1 MSLSRTKKVGVEL
14 EFQYESIQDEEVGV
28 ELEFQYESIQ
38 DEEGRSRTRV
48 PV

>member
-14 EFQYESIQDEEVGV
+14 EFQYESIQDEE
-28 ELEFQYESIQ
+28 
-38 DEEGRSRTRV
+38 DRSRTRV

>member
-1 MSLSRTKKVGVEL
+1 MSLSRTNKG
-14 EFQYESIQDEEVGV
+14 GV

-38 DEEGRSRTRV
+38 DEEGTSRTRV

>member
-1 MSLSRTKKVGVEL
+1 MSLSRTKK
-14 EFQYESIQDEEVGV
+14 VGV

-48 PV
+48 PVIQL

>member
-1 MSLSRTKKVGVEL
+1 MSLSRKKN
-14 EFQYESIQDEEVGV
+14 VGV

-48 PV
+48 SV

>member
-1 MSLSRTKKVGVEL
+1 MSLSRTKKVR
-14 EFQYESIQDEEVGV
+14 V

>member
-14 EFQYESIQDEEVGV
+14 EFQYESI
-28 ELEFQYESIQ
+28 LIQ

>member
-14 EFQYESIQDEEVGV
+14 E
-28 ELEFQYESIQ
+28 LQYESIQ